1 MTSPAFGSARNCMRM
16 RFRQK
21 IITFTWLA
29 ILRCHLVCWCGEM
42 KSPYKSYKGKKCS
55 KKGKDQVTKWCMERL
70 LKTWDQWNSQ
80 SFHGNSPLN
89 LTRGVYS
96 TPCEQPAAR
105 GQCADARWTMAY
117 DHKTQSFMKKEI
129 SKSAWIKP
137 WISIFKFQYYTMLK
151 VDIMEEWDVVYSSP
165 LPQIYTGYTY

>member
-1 MTSPAFGSARNCMRM
+1 MTSPAFGSARNCIRM

-21 IITFTWLA
+21 IMMFTWLA
-29 ILRCHLVCWCGEM
+29 ILCVAVEKWSHHT
-42 KSPYKSYKGKKCS
+42 SFTKKCS
-55 KKGKDQVTKWCMERL
+55 KKGKGQVTKWCMERL